1 MTDWEP
7 SLLARIV
14 IESLAT
20 LLSKPLC
27 VHHALKQDAR
37 AVLRVTR
44 ARVERLLDRK
54 ARVQADATL
63 TRSRIVREVRQMHG
77 DGVTGGA

>member
-7 SLLARIV
+7 ALLARIV

-20 LLSKPLC
+20 LLSQPLC
-27 VHHALKQDAR
+27 VHHALKQAAR

-63 TRSRIVREVRQMHG
+63 TRPRIVREVRQMHG
-77 DGVTGGA
+77 DGATGGA